1 MLKKKKS
8 SARKFYSIIGRRNG
22 EIRFSVH
29 GAYFHEAGPKPPHTK
44 SLCNAEW
51 GAREIDQ
58 LFWEGLGRLLS
69 CGFQL
74 KGSLSI
80 QRKLLSSELELN
92 PGMTVSPK
100 NCILTDSCIYLQL
113 FC

>member
-1 MLKKKKS
+1 MTDEAELVDRAVLEEDSRKTLKTFIQ
-8 SARKFYSIIGRRNG
+8 AD
-22 EIRFSVH
+22 
-29 GAYFHEAGPKPPHTK
+29 PKPPHTK

-80 QRKLLSSELELN
+80 PRELLSSGLELN
-92 PGMTVSPK
+92 PGRTVSPK
-100 NCILTDSCIYLQL
+100 TCILTDSWVYLQL